1 MNGVACAE
9 MSGEDKGRKQCLNS
23 SCIKIRGATPAA
35 RTQCQWPA
43 SRVTCRIGANKS
55 RVHSVSR
62 HQIPLAAHPTWPRA
76 HSFGIAR
83 HVWFAGQLLSASAR
97 LLQADILNTKTNS
110 VCTYVRKIEHI
121 WIKVRA
127 ECVRGRT
134 MRTPADECS
143 SLWCKGMRASERI
156 LNLKNGMK
164 VK

>member
-1 MNGVACAE
+1 MNGIACAE
-9 MSGEDKGRKQCLNS
+9 MTGEDKGRKQCLNS

-35 RTQCQWPA
+35 RTH
-43 SRVTCRIGANKS
+43 SVSGRRVTCRTGANKS

-62 HQIPLAAHPTWPRA
+62 HQIPLAANQTWPRA

-110 VCTYVRKIEHI
+110 LCTYVRKIEHI

-134 MRTPADECS
+134 MRTLADECS
-143 SLWCKGMRASERI
+143 SLWCKGIAGMRASEF
-156 LNLKNGMK
+156 
-164 VK
+164 